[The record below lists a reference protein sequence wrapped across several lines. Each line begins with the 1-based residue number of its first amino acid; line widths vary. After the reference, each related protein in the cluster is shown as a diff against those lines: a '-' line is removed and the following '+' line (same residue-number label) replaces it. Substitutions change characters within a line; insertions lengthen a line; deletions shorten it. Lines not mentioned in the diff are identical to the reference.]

1 MEKTPTDQKDLLSF
15 TMYRHSE
22 PPKRPAKKEI
32 KQKWRDTL
40 HSKRFLFLPNG
51 GDALS
56 SSAPTKT
63 QISKRNQSQLYAKKL
78 SLINATAHSSV
89 SVVAQWL
96 FDNGDNNIN
105 INNSN
110 NYNNT
115 TRVNYGLDGLFFNLF
130 YYPFREAHTRKVSIS
145 CCAIGWQFT
154 IGYCGEISIFLEVVY
169 ATNEKR
175 LETI

>member
-1 MEKTPTDQKDLLSF
+1 MGKTPTDQKDLLSF

-56 SSAPTKT
+56 SSAPAKT
-63 QISKRNQSQLYAKKL
+63 RISKRNQSQLYAKKL
-78 SLINATAHSSV
+78 SSINATAPSSV

-115 TRVNYGLDGLFFNLF
+115 MRVNYGLDGLFLNLF

>member
-56 SSAPTKT
+56 SSAPAKT

-78 SLINATAHSSV
+78 SSINATVPSSV

-175 LETI
+175 LEAI